1 MTMKKR
7 RKKSAAPD
15 RYLVIGSH
23 GPSFTSK
30 EEELAVLQEGIIP
43 SFEALEKLE
52 QKGTILAGGLPLG
65 ERSLVFIM
73 EASSNEE
80 ADQILRDL
88 PCWAV
93 FDWEVSP
100 ILSFGK
106 RSEEEKGNVSKIK
119 KSLR

>member
-1 MTMKKR
+1 MKKNR